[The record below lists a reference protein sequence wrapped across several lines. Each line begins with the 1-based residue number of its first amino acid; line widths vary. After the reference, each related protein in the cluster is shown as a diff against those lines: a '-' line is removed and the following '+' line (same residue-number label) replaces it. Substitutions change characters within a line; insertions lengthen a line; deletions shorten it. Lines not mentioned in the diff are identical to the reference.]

1 MDEQGQTFEEAGGGK
16 RARLLSAALEA
27 SAALVVLCDAEGR
40 IVHSNRGCEQIT
52 GYSSQE
58 LKGRVLWEVFVRPE
72 AQAVARSHFG
82 AVLSAEG
89 PSAWASDWITKA
101 GDVRRIVLSHS
112 VAPGEGGAGRFVVST
127 GIDITTHE
135 NAAPEVDQK
144 ETHFRLIWNAS
155 LEPMCVHDMEG
166 AIVAANDAF
175 AELVRKPAPEL
186 KGARIAG
193 LFGRE
198 QERKLKAFY
207 AGVEERA
214 GSSIVLSL
222 PCGEWRGDC
231 YEIVTSR
238 LEVGGQPAQF
248 LSVFRDV
255 SDREARAE
263 ELARAREMAA
273 DTSRDLMAANR
284 YLEETGTLA
293 QELAEEAAA
302 LRQAK
307 STFLSNMTH
316 EIRTPLNGILGMLEL
331 AGCEELPADQRE
343 CLELAK
349 QSANIL
355 LNLASDV
362 LDYARYEAGKLTL
375 ASDQFSLD
383 TLLQQTLGPLAER
396 AAAKHLPLEWSL
408 EAATPAVLIGDPQR
422 LAEVLT
428 KLVSNAIKFTA
439 QGKIG
444 VQVRAMPTR
453 QSSVEL
459 YFTVADTGIGI
470 PVEKQS
476 AIFRPFT
483 QADGTT
489 TRPYG
494 GLGLGLSI
502 ASILVERMGGRIWLE
517 SAPGRGSKFHFTVV
531 LERRGQLK
539 GPQRPSP
546 SKIKQRILIAE
557 DNIVNQRLAARLLE
571 REGHQVEIAAS
582 GRQVLDLLERK
593 QFDLVLMDLQMPEMD
608 GLQAAVQ
615 IRHKERGS
623 GQRIPII
630 AITAQASESD
640 RRHCFEAGMDAY
652 VTKPVRVPE
661 LMSMIE
667 SLIPGGSSMN
677 VDSNGR
683 GAIEDQLQ
691 QLDESLALS
700 RVGGDRGLLREVAEL
715 FLNDYPDMLEKLRTA
730 VSARDAS
737 ALEHYA
743 HSLKGSVSTFGA
755 KGAFDAALALERK
768 GRSGELSDV
777 EEGLRQLECALGT
790 LRPELETLQTR

>member
-1 MDEQGQTFEEAGGGK
+1 MDDLRQTIEEAAGGK
-16 RARLLSAALEA
+16 RARLLSTAVEA
-27 SAALVVLCDAEGR
+27 SAALMALCDAEGR
-40 IVHSNRGCEQIT
+40 IVHSNPGCEQIT

-58 LKGRVLWEVFVRPE
+58 LNGRVLWEVFVRPE
-72 AQAVARSHFG
+72 AQARARAHFG

-89 PSAWASDWITKA
+89 PSTGESDWITKS
-101 GDVRRIVLSHS
+101 GEVRRIVLSQA
-112 VAPGEGGAGRFVVST
+112 VAPGEGGAGRFVIST
-127 GIDITTHE
+127 GIDITAH
-135 NAAPEVDQK
+135 AAPEVNQR
-144 ETHFRLIWNAS
+144 EAHFRLIWNAS
-155 LEPMCVHDMEG
+155 LEPMCVHDVEG
-166 AIVAANDAF
+166 AIVAANEAF
-175 AELVRKPAPEL
+175 GQLVRKPAPEL
-186 KGARIAG
+186 KGVSIAG

-198 QERKLKAFY
+198 QERKLRAFY

-214 GSSIVLSL
+214 GCSIMLSL
-222 PCGEWRGDC
+222 PSGAGRVGC
-231 YEIVTSR
+231 YEVVASR
-238 LEVGGQPAQF
+238 LDVSGQPAQF
-248 LSVFRDV
+248 LSAFRDV

-263 ELARAREMAA
+263 ELARAREMVAE
-273 DTSRDLMAANR
+273 TSRDLMAANR

-293 QELAEEAAA
+293 QELAEETAA

-307 STFLSNMTH
+307 SAFLSNMTH

-331 AGCEELPADQRE
+331 ASSEELPAEQRE

-349 QSANIL
+349 QSANTL

-375 ASDQFSLD
+375 ASEQFSLD

-408 EAATPAVLIGDPQR
+408 EAATPGILIGDPQR
-422 LAEVLT
+422 LTDVLT

-439 QGKIG
+439 QGKVG
-444 VQVRAMPTR
+444 VQVCAMPTR

-459 YFTVADTGIGI
+459 YFTVSDTGIGV
-470 PVEKQS
+470 PAEKQS

-483 QADGTT
+483 QADVTL

-494 GLGLGLSI
+494 GAGLGLSI

-531 LERRGQLK
+531 LQRPGLLK
-539 GPQRPSP
+539 GPQRLVPC
-546 SKIKQRILIAE
+546 KIKQRILIAE

-582 GRQVLDLLERK
+582 GRQALDLLEARR
-593 QFDLVLMDLQMPEMD
+593 FDLVLMDIQMPEMD
-608 GLQAAVQ
+608 GLQATVQ
-615 IRHKERGS
+615 IRRKERGS

-640 RRHCFEAGMDAY
+640 RQRCFEAGMDAY

-667 SLIPGGSSMN
+667 SLIPGGSCMN
-677 VDSNGR
+677 AETNGH
-683 GAIEDQLQ
+683 GVIEDQLQ

-700 RVGGDRGLLREVAEL
+700 RVGGDRGLLCEVAEL

-755 KGAFDAALALERK
+755 KGAFDAALALEKK
-768 GRSGELSDV
+768 GAQRRTIG
-777 EEGLRQLECALGT
+777 R
-790 LRPELETLQTR
+790 

>member
-1 MDEQGQTFEEAGGGK
+1 MDEQAQTFEEAATGK
-16 RARLLSAALEA
+16 RARLLATALEA
-27 SAALVVLCDAEGR
+27 SAALVVLSDAEGR

-58 LKGRVLWEVFVRPE
+58 LKGRVLWEVFVPPE
-72 AQAVARSHFG
+72 SQAVARSHFG
-82 AVLSAEG
+82 SVLYSEA
-89 PSAWASDWITKA
+89 PSTWENDWIAKS
-101 GDVRRIVLSHS
+101 GELRRIVLSHAI
-112 VAPGEGGAGRFVVST
+112 APGEDGAGRFVIST
-127 GIDITTHE
+127 GIDITAHQHAE
-135 NAAPEVDQK
+135 PEAGQN
-144 ETHFRLIWNAS
+144 ETRFRLIWNAA
-155 LEPMCVHDMEG
+155 LEPMCVNDLEG
-166 AIVAANDAF
+166 TIVAANDAF
-175 AELVRKPAPEL
+175 ARLVRKPALEL
-186 KGARIAG
+186 AGTRIAG
-193 LFGRE
+193 LFGRD

-207 AGVEERA
+207 AGVEEHA
-214 GSSIVLSL
+214 GCSIVLSL
-222 PCGEWRGDC
+222 PSGEGRGSC
-231 YEIVTSR
+231 YEIVASR
-238 LEVGGQPAQF
+238 LEAGGQTAQF
-248 LSVFRDV
+248 LSAFRDV
-255 SDREARAE
+255 SQREAQAE

-307 STFLSNMTH
+307 SAFLSNMTH

-331 AGCEELPADQRE
+331 AGSDALPAEQRE
-343 CLELAK
+343 CMELAK
-349 QSANIL
+349 QSAQTL

-375 ASDQFSLD
+375 ASEHFSLD
-383 TLLQQTLGPLAER
+383 TLLQQTLGPMAER

-408 EAATPAVLIGDPQR
+408 EAATPALLIGDPQR
-422 LAEVLT
+422 LTEVLT

-444 VQVRAMPTR
+444 VQVRAVPTR

-476 AIFRPFT
+476 AIFQPFT
-483 QADGTT
+483 QADGTL

-494 GLGLGLSI
+494 GAGLGLSI
-502 ASILVERMGGRIWLE
+502 ASILVERMGGRMWLE

-531 LERRGQLK
+531 LERPGLLK
-539 GPQRPSP
+539 GPQRRVP

-582 GRQVLDLLERK
+582 GKQALDLLEGK
-593 QFDLVLMDLQMPEMD
+593 QFDLVLMDIQMPEMD
-608 GLQAAVQ
+608 GLQATAQ
-615 IRHKERGS
+615 IRRKERGS

-640 RRHCFEAGMDAY
+640 RQRCFEAGMDAY
-652 VTKPVRVPE
+652 MTKPVRVPE

-667 SLIPGGSSMN
+667 SLIPGGSYMN
-677 VDSNGR
+677 ADANGH
-683 GAIEDQLQ
+683 GSIEDQLK

-700 RVGGDRGLLREVAEL
+700 RVGGDRGLLREVTEL

-730 VSARDAS
+730 ISARDAS

-755 KGAFDAALALERK
+755 KGAFDAALALEKK

-777 EEGLRQLECALGT
+777 EEGLRQLEYALGT
-790 LRPELETLQTR
+790 LKPELETLQTR